1 MLGPGGQAATSSRIE
16 NYLGFPSGI
25 SGAQL
30 AERAET
36 QALKFGAQFSTPA
49 KSSRSTLTSS
59 CVPFFP
65 MAPTSRRALI
75 IASGARYRSLMLER
89 WDEFVGAGIFYA
101 ATELEARFCA
111 DGPLTVVGG
120 GNGAGQAALFLA
132 SCGCDVTV
140 AIRRPEVE
148 SGMSRYLLDR
158 LFANPN
164 QCPRWHRGH
173 APRRLERER
182 SASQC

>member
-1 MLGPGGQAATSSRIE
+1 M
-16 NYLGFPSGI
+16 
-25 SGAQL
+25 
-30 AERAET
+30 
-36 QALKFGAQFSTPA
+36 
-49 KSSRSTLTSS
+49 
-59 CVPFFP
+59 PFFP

-101 ATELEARFCA
+101 ATELEAQFCA
-111 DGPLTVVGG
+111 DGPVTVVGG